1 MFSGDN
7 TEQNERNQIKQQLI
21 DLEQKLDETEAL
33 LRTKQTYQMHLETDK
48 MRLLKEIQTSK
59 IEINSC
65 EKRIGKYRYL
75 YIKYYLFIYKI
86 LFI

>member
-1 MFSGDN
+1 MHYFIFSGDN

-48 MRLLKEIQTSK
+48 MRLLKEIQASK

-65 EKRIGKYRYL
+65 EKRIGKCHNI
-75 YIKYYLFIYKI
+75 YI
-86 LFI
+86 